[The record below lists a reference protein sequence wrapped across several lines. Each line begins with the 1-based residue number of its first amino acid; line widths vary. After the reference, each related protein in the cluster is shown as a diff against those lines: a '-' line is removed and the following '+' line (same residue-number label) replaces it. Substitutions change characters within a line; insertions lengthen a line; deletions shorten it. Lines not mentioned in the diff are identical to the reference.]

1 MGLALNTTDNIGIM
15 GIGFVASEGNGEA
28 TPYPNLVDTLVSQNM
43 ISTQAYSVWLDD
55 VGECQDGI
63 DQNGIPADNFV
74 DAGKGQILFGG
85 IDTGK
90 YTGTLANI
98 AMYPSQ
104 ISGEV
109 DAMTVAFTSLSITTS
124 SGTTALTASDFPATA
139 AVLDTGTTSTV
150 LPDDLAQQ
158 LFDISGATYIAADG
172 TAVLPCAGRYVQGD
186 LSFGFAGPDGPVIK
200 VPISE
205 MIYPAISNG
214 TTVPASALFPNAA
227 ANDLV
232 CVLSVTP
239 LSLLGPGIPLLMGDS
254 ILRSAYV
261 VFDLANE
268 RIGLAQTNFNS
279 TESNIVPFESLS
291 AAIPSASSVSE
302 TSLTYSVTGTAAAQ
316 ITLSPFSQI
325 TTDFFSG
332 SAGLAF
338 SSVLAAADSSTATT
352 TGVTSTGT
360 GTPASPT
367 TTTKSAASSSQPFS
381 RNLFIPFVLLPF
393 FFL

>member
-1 MGLALNTTDNIGIM
+1 LALNTTENIGIM
-15 GIGFVASEGNGEA
+15 GIGFVADEDNGEA
-28 TPYPNLVDTLVSQNM
+28 TPYPNLVDTLVSQNI

-55 VGECQDGI
+55 VGEFQDVI
-63 DQNGIPADNFV
+63 DQNGIPADNCV

-90 YTGTLANI
+90 FTGTLANI
-98 AMYPSQ
+98 AIYASE
-104 ISGEV
+104 ISGKV

-124 SGTTALTASDFPATA
+124 SGTTVLTASDFPATA
-139 AVLDTGTTSTV
+139 AVLDTGTTNTV

-158 LFDISGATYIAADG
+158 LFDISGATYIAGFG
-172 TAVLPCAGRYVQGD
+172 TAALPCAARYVQGY

-205 MIYPAISNG
+205 MIFPAIING
-214 TTVPASALFPNAA
+214 TTVPATTLFPNAA
-227 ANDLV
+227 ADDLV
-232 CVLSVTP
+232 CAFYVTP
-239 LSLLGPGIPLLMGDS
+239 LSALGPGIPLLMGDS

-291 AAIPSASSVSE
+291 AAIPSATTVSE
-302 TSLTYSVTGTAAAQ
+302 TSLTYSVTGTAAAH

-338 SSVLAAADSSTATT
+338 SSVLAAVDILTATT
-352 TGVTSTGT
+352 TGITSTGT

-367 TTTKSAASSSQPFS
+367 TTSKSAASLS
-381 RNLFIPFVLLPF
+381 RPLTQNLLIPFVLSPF
-393 FFL
+393 LFV